1 MKKVLVIFFLTIIIV
16 ASLVY
21 VDYFNAK
28 TNNTYPKLSL
38 KSENDDS
45 IKYNAVL
52 YRVWYCKANKRYMI
66 STYSEGE
73 VCPKNYEYKN
83 GIYTNTNGVEISK
96 RDLQLLTHDGVYTSE
111 MIENFKKEEE
121 VKDALYVAENY
132 LKNNYKVINETD
144 TNRIIVFPE
153 FKEVDGNFSWE
164 YDETTNY
171 YCLSSDSKSY
181 AKFDNNECGE
191 FIEFKMD
198 KKWCELYSNSTLVYE
213 DNIEGLC
220 K

>member
-1 MKKVLVIFFLTIIIV
+1 MDSDNSETMLHP
-16 ASLVY
+16 
-21 VDYFNAK
+21 
-28 TNNTYPKLSL
+28 NNTK
-38 KSENDDS
+38 K
-45 IKYNAVL
+45 AVSVTTL
-52 YRVWYCKANKRYMI
+52 Q
-66 STYSEGE
+66 
-73 VCPKNYEYKN
+73 
-83 GIYTNTNGVEISK
+83 NT
-96 RDLQLLTHDGVYTSE
+96 
-111 MIENFKKEEE
+111 
-121 VKDALYVAENY
+121 
-132 LKNNYKVINETD
+132 

-198 KKWCELYSNSTLVYE
+198 KKWCDLYTNSTLVYE
-213 DNIEGLC
+213 DNAELLC